1 MVARVIVVPVGH
13 ANHTLYAPTL
23 NDKALACAFHPDNV
37 VLSLR
42 DILGGLAGGLVH
54 AGMAG
59 SWAGVGDLLAAALV
73 QVPAAL
79 ALGGF
84 VVALFG
90 LLPRWSGPLAWA
102 ALAVA
107 LVMGQLGSLLD
118 LPQWALNLSPF
129 THVPRVPAEAF
140 SVTPVILLL
149 LAAVALGA
157 VGFAA
162 FSRRDLAIGA

>member
-1 MVARVIVVPVGH
+1 M
-13 ANHTLYAPTL
+13 
-23 NDKALACAFHPDNV
+23 
-37 VLSLR
+37 
-42 DILGGLAGGLVH
+42 
-54 AGMAG
+54 
-59 SWAGVGDLLAAALV
+59 
-73 QVPAAL
+73 VPAAL

-162 FSRRDLAIGA
+162 FRRRDLAIGA